1 MKVTGAVFVKS
12 AIRPK
17 DFPAEKLP
25 EFAFFG
31 RSNVGKSSLI
41 NMLAGKKGLVKTG
54 STPGVTQT
62 INFFR
67 INNSCHFVDLPG
79 LGFAKAP
86 KEVKDTFYPMILNYL
101 TSKRDL
107 RIAFLLVDCRRT
119 PGDYEEEIIAMLA
132 EAHIPTALVATK
144 CDKLSKSK
152 LAVQLTKI
160 AKILNVDKADI
171 FMTSAK
177 SGAGKKELLG
187 IAGRYLQVTNQQ
199 TP

>member
-1 MKVTGAVFVKS
+1 MKITDAIFVKGS
-12 AIRPK
+12 TKLR
-17 DFPAEKLP
+17 DFPAKKLP

-54 STPGVTQT
+54 KTPGVTRT

-67 INNSCHFVDLPG
+67 INSACYFVDLPG

-86 KEVKDTFYPMILNYL
+86 TEVNASFFPMIKNYI
-101 TSKRDL
+101 TCGRDI

-119 PGDYEEEIIAMLA
+119 PSEFEEEIIAMLSKQR
-132 EAHIPTALVATK
+132 IPTALVATK
-144 CDKLSKSK
+144 CDKLVKSK
-152 LAVQLTKI
+152 LAIHLSQI
-160 AKILNVDKADI
+160 AQVLDVDKRDI
-171 FMTSAK
+171 FTTSAK

-187 IAGRYLQVTNQQ
+187 IVGRYLQSPLQ
-199 TP
+199 PA